1 MKTIEFPIMKGDK
14 SSQMNTSNRRRTV
27 QGILDEFPSV
37 NLEQEIHENEENP
50 PNEDVEEGVEELQ
63 GNENDGQYMQDL
75 EGDYNYSGEIETN
88 TKELQKDHEKDPQQE
103 EEEQHDE
110 EQMVEELIGGENSK
124 NIIKE
129 APKSEESS
137 EYDKYGN
144 KGGKIDKN
152 KPSGKVS
159 SKKKENFEKNEKKMQ
174 RDKSKKNLV
183 DNLHSQKEIHKK
195 LIGESLF
202 PNQGKTKI
210 LHPEP
215 NLINTVK
222 LKRDSHNQS
231 KGSQEKEGLLENS
244 ANLEQKN
251 SKQSSKMVDHNAEFL
266 KFNENMYEILADN
279 IEKIRE
285 SLRNMKKT
293 NLSEEDLKVFFV
305 FWGSSSEFY

>member
-1 MKTIEFPIMKGDK
+1 
-14 SSQMNTSNRRRTV
+14 MNTSNRRKTV

-37 NLEQEIHENEENP
+37 NLEQDIHENEERQINEDAEEEGFEEMQ
-50 PNEDVEEGVEELQ
+50 PNE
-63 GNENDGQYMQDL
+63 NEGQYMHEM
-75 EGDYNYSGEIETN
+75 EGNYNYSEEMAKNLENLQIDPE
-88 TKELQKDHEKDPQQE
+88 KEEEQE
-103 EEEQHDE
+103 EEAQHEE
-110 EQMVEELIGGENSK
+110 EQMIEELIGGENSK

-144 KGGKIDKN
+144 KGMKSDKN
-152 KPSGKVS
+152 KTSGKAS
-159 SKKKENFEKNEKKMQ
+159 SKNKENFDKIEKKMQ

-210 LHPEP
+210 LQPEP
-215 NLINTVK
+215 NFISTAK
-222 LKRDSHNQS
+222 PKRDSHNQS
-231 KGSQEKEGLLENS
+231 KGSQEDKQKEVLLENS
-244 ANLEQKN
+244 ANLEQN
-251 SKQSSKMVDHNAEFL
+251 NEKQSSKLIDHNAEFL

-293 NLSEEDLKVFFV
+293 NLSEEDLKVFLV
-305 FWGSSSEFY
+305 